1 MKHKKFLFILNQNF
15 TKNDSALIHLGIT
28 KFLKAEFQVNLNNKF
43 KFKANRAKIWIFW
56 SKLSFHFCS
65 CFELQSRFDICLKI
79 FHLSA

>member
-1 MKHKKFLFILNQNF
+1 MLFYLKPKFH
-15 TKNDSALIHLGIT
+15 KNDSALIHLGIT
-28 KFLKAEFQVNLNNKF
+28 NLLKAEFQVNLNNKF

-65 CFELQSRFDICLKI
+65 CFELQSRLDICLKK